1 LGLED
6 CLTPTVV
13 IDTNIL
19 INLMHVGRIPILGG
33 LQQFDFVITEEVAG
47 EIEWPQQQ
55 EQLQKAMGAG
65 ILRIEPTSDLAVVTL
80 FAELRQQMGAGDA
93 AALALAC
100 HKGWIVASDER
111 KAFRREAVTR
121 LGPARILTTAGIYVL
136 AIRSGLLTVEE
147 ADADKA
153 KLEACRF
160 AMNFG
165 SFRDVL

>member
-1 LGLED
+1 MGLED

-55 EQLQKAMGAG
+55 EQLQKALSAG
-65 ILRIEPTSDLAVVTL
+65 ILRTEPTSDLPVVTL
-80 FAELRQQMGAGDA
+80 FAELRQQMGAGEA

-111 KAFRREAVTR
+111 KAFRREAINR
-121 LGPARILTTAGIYVL
+121 LGQARILTTPGIYVL
-136 AIRSGLLTVEE
+136 AIRSGLLTIEE

-153 KLEACRF
+153 KLEVCRF